1 MVPFAVSTAV
11 QIAYV
16 IALVVVLFVGPSTV
30 AEMKG
35 QEVLASSSWLTMGVG
50 PWIGAFRLA
59 TPGSWWARHFYGQ
72 RKMEKAEERY
82 GEDEFA

>member
-1 MVPFAVSTAV
+1 MEPLAVATVV

-16 IALVVVLFVGPSTV
+16 IGLFVVLFIGPTTV

-35 QEVLASSSWLTMGVG
+35 RDSIASSSWLTKGVG

-59 TPGSWWARHFYGQ
+59 TPDSWWARHFCGPK
-72 RKMEKAEERY
+72 KMARSEERY
-82 GEDEFA
+82 AWEDE

>member
-1 MVPFAVSTAV
+1 MPLAVSTAI

-16 IALVVVLFVGPSTV
+16 VALVLVLFLGPTTV

-35 QEVLASSSWLTMGVG
+35 QNVLASSGSLTKGVG

-59 TPGSWWARHFYGQ
+59 TPASWWARHFYGPG
-72 RKMEKAEERY
+72 KMARAEDRY

>member
-1 MVPFAVSTAV
+1 MEPLAVATVV

-16 IALVVVLFVGPSTV
+16 IALFVVLFVGPATI

-35 QEVLASSSWLTMGVG
+35 QDILASSSWLTMGVG

-59 TPGSWWARHFYGQ
+59 TPTSWWARHLYGPK
-72 RKMEKAEERY
+72 KMARAEERY
-82 GEDEFA
+82 AWEEE

>member
-1 MVPFAVSTAV
+1 VPFAVSTAA

-16 IALVVVLFVGPSTV
+16 IALGVVLFVGPSTV

-35 QEVLASSSWLTMGVG
+35 QEVLAGSSWLTMGAG

-59 TPGSWWARHFYGQ
+59 TPGSWWARHFYGP
-72 RKMEKAEERY
+72 RKMAKSEERY
-82 GEDEFA
+82 GEDELA

>member
-1 MVPFAVSTAV
+1 MVPFAISTAV

-16 IALVVVLFVGPSTV
+16 VALVVVLFVGPSAV

-35 QEVLASSSWLTMGVG
+35 QEVLAGSSWLTMGVG
-50 PWIGAFRLA
+50 PWISAFRLA
-59 TPGSWWARHFYGQ
+59 TPGSWWARHFYGP
-72 RKMEKAEERY
+72 RKMARAEARY

>member
-1 MVPFAVSTAV
+1 MVPLAVSTAI

-16 IALVVVLFVGPSTV
+16 VALVVVLFVGPSTV

-35 QEVLASSSWLTMGVG
+35 QEVLAGSIWLTMGVG

-59 TPGSWWARHFYGQ
+59 TPRSWWARHFYGP
-72 RKMEKAEERY
+72 RKMARAEARY